1 MIANHIHHALEQV
14 RDLQQ
19 KILEKQRFKGYSGRA
34 RAICGVAALAAAFV
48 MSSPL
53 FQPPAGF
60 VNRAHALG
68 WGLVALFGVMINFGA
83 LIHWFMFDPGVKRDI
98 RRLKPTLD
106 ALPSIIVGAVFTIV
120 FLHNNLHQ
128 YLFGTWMCLFGLAN
142 LASRHVLPKR
152 IWLIGAYY
160 IVCGTACLLY
170 SSEIAFSNPWPM
182 GIIFCIGE
190 WAGGIILHFGDTRY
204 LTVSDILS
212 VFNIK
217 ETKHAQK
224 I

>member
-34 RAICGVAALAAAFV
+34 RAICGVAALIAAFI
-48 MSSPL
+48 MSSSL
-53 FQPPAGF
+53 YDPPAGY
-60 VNRAHALG
+60 VNRAYALS

-83 LIHWFMFDPGVKRDI
+83 LIHWFMFDPSVNRDI

-106 ALPSIIVGAVFTIV
+106 ALPPILVGAVLTIV
-120 FLHNNLHQ
+120 LLHSNLHQ

-152 IWLIGAYY
+152 IWMVGTYY
-160 IVCGTACLLY
+160 ILCGTVCLLY
-170 SSEIAFSNPWPM
+170 ASETAFTNPWPM
-182 GIIFCIGE
+182 GIVFFIGE
-190 WAGGIILHFGDTRY
+190 WAGGIILHFGDTRN
-204 LTVSDILS
+204 LSLSDILS
-212 VFNIK
+212 VFNIT
-217 ETKHAQK
+217 ERKHA
-224 I
+224 